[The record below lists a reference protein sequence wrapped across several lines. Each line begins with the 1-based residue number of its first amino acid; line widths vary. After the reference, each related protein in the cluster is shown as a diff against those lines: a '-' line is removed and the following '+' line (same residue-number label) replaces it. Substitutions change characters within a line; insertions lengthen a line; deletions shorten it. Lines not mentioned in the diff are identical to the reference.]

1 MADKLTVAAY
11 KTNAN
16 GGTQITIEQTD
27 ENGRGWGRRL
37 AGPKHYNMGTKTLVS
52 ADLDERDAAEIRGM
66 LDAVFPLTEDQV
78 RANALDEAVKLL
90 IHLSVRTAKDDPEY
104 AGLERALTEVRALR
118 DRTTSGLTAA

>member
-1 MADKLTVAAY
+1 
-11 KTNAN
+11 
-16 GGTQITIEQTD
+16 
-27 ENGRGWGRRL
+27 
-37 AGPKHYNMGTKTLVS
+37 MGTKTLVS
-52 ADLDERDAAEIRGM
+52 ADLDERDAAEIRAM